1 MKLRVLLVDEDEDRR
16 LAVGA
21 TLTGAGYTVVGS
33 IASGRDLM
41 TAIRHERPDVIVI
54 DVDSPDRDAL
64 EDLCCIARD
73 APHPVVMFTHD
84 DDAEKMRTAI
94 RAGVSAY
101 VVGGVSGER
110 VRPIVEVAVMRFEQH
125 QALRAELQQAKASLA
140 ERKVI
145 ERAKGILMRQ
155 RRCSEDEAYQALRRS
170 AMERNRRLAEVAQSV
185 IDAAEL
191 LG

>member
-16 LAVGA
+16 RAVEA